1 MQTLHRLR
9 CFFRISPYRYCTDIG
24 NIGDEGQSKPMS
36 QEAESSVDS
45 LMSKFD
51 LDGGDSKGG
60 GDRDK
65 EGKLLGEGEKRNRDT
80 KSAPI
85 GEFRR
90 NGV

>member
-1 MQTLHRLR
+1 
-9 CFFRISPYRYCTDIG
+9 
-24 NIGDEGQSKPMS
+24 MS

-60 GDRDK
+60 RGDRDK
-65 EGKLLGEGEKRNRDT
+65 EGKLGEGEKRNRDT